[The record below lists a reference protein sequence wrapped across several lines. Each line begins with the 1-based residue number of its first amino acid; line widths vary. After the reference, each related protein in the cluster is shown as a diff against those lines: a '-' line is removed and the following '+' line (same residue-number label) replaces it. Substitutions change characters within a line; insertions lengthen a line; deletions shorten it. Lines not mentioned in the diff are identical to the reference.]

1 MKLIQIQNKDLRAWR
16 RQQWIKQKRKC
27 AVTGLPLSFKDSVVD
42 HCHKTK
48 VEIAGVNGK
57 GLIRGVIHKNIN
69 QLEGKI
75 SNVYQRYGLK
85 NIASLPEILRGL
97 ANYLENP
104 PVNDCLHPS
113 CVSKIKRKKLSK
125 SDIKRVYKYW
135 KQMYGKRKLPKPT
148 NSVTKQWA
156 NYIRDSRELAGL
168 KRRKE

>member
-75 SNVYQRYGLK
+75 SNVYRRYGLK

-104 PVNDCLHPS
+104 LVNDCLHPS
-113 CVSKIKRKKLSK
+113 CIPKIKRKKLSK
-125 SDIKRVYKYW
+125 SDTRRVYKYW
-135 KQMYGKRKLPKPT
+135 KQMYPKKKLPLIPK
-148 NSVTKQWA
+148 SETKQWA
-156 NYIRDSRELAGL
+156 KWIEQSRKLAGL